1 MKAGHTD
8 IVEALIEGE
17 ADMDTPTKGNY
28 TPLFVA
34 VMQGHSK
41 TPLPLI
47 LRAYYMSV
55 QYDGW
60 GLVW

>member
-1 MKAGHTD
+1 
-8 IVEALIEGE
+8 
-17 ADMDTPTKGNY
+17 MDTPTKGNY